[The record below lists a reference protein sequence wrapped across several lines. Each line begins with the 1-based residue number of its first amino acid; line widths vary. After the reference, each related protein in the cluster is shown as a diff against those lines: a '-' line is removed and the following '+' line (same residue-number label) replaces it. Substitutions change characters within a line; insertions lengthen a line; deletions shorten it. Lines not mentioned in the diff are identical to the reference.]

1 MIPQIQEVNF
11 PSYATLHQAVVSLS
25 EMGDR
30 VITTQ
35 VRIDGDIVPEFDGW
49 ELRFK
54 GERFIL
60 PIREPQAAKDNTTRN
75 SLVDLTFYSWPIYE
89 MKRFFF
95 VEMASTSSG
104 TAIANRYVAPLALNI
119 ESFVDAFNNVLN
131 YYFGNKIRMDLFMK
145 GQGIYNTD
153 PAYVEIDY
161 TYIWDVLTKVYETYD
176 VRWVLEYDSTNDVHV
191 IKVGYPA
198 DAIEDH
204 DFEYGYQG
212 GLVRFE
218 RQVQEENI
226 TNILLG
232 RGGENNLP
240 YRYFKRI
247 DAENPEW
254 AADPDAIPELQNIYF
269 DRLLDINFRRYVQGW
284 KTNPNRDLTSW
295 DGLVVETYDS
305 ERGEED
311 FAYAKGHTDE
321 RFNPV
326 EYVKDDYSIL
336 KYGEH
341 WGALDDNDE
350 IYPTIQGV
358 DRDGIGRV
366 DEVVDVSEIL
376 TDDIQAAAVNAA
388 TEYDVMGVKT
398 TLTCEPSSTYEID
411 IRGEYFDVPEGKTA
425 NFDKVGAWV
434 ESFSTGKVNGTTV
447 FSNTKTKNVPED
459 DAVRALIRVDSGEV
473 RVFDRTTGERV
484 ASNVGLLPGY
494 YYYELHLIIKSDFTS
509 SVFPDAWASVN
520 FTVGTTGMRLTMSD
534 QDSNAWKPTFDIWV
548 KNIWDTTQ
556 GANETDDQYAERVW
570 RPILGDHF
578 GKEASIAFS
587 DGFMSISEDYEFIIA
602 SYPVPDRTKTRNG
615 VTSEWKITLYKSD
628 AEFDVTGFYIPN
640 SQSGGQPIAGD
651 HFYFLGIDMPH
662 FYVKWAEERLNGY
675 KQETLNGMAEISPTW
690 IIQLDKVRV
699 HTLEQEEYGATLAER
714 LATGATIRTKD
725 KRFTNNAV
733 LVLYVQSITYTWNEP
748 SEGNPYLVPD
758 IEVVLSNKPA
768 AMEGTIDRMQSDIS
782 VIRSTYARTAD
793 LESAIRKTAGAIFL
807 KKTGESDSSAS
818 PTTFS
823 SKVSSTNF
831 RQGDVSGQ
839 GWGFYLDNT
848 KPASEPPAPQSRAL
862 RAPAVRAASEEAET
876 ETPQE
881 GKSVL
886 ELDKLIVREEL
897 RVNSLVANQ
906 ISYEGGKQIISAASI
921 ECTRVI
927 DTDEGY
933 VCYFDQKQGSV
944 ANLFVVND
952 IAFGQVFDPENSEDK
967 YYKRVVT
974 EVGDDYIVLSKT
986 DYDGDGAPEAGD
998 TIIQYGNKTIS
1009 SRQYVIIRDVIG
1021 GGYERM
1027 LSGLSTVYSTGT
1039 EYYFAGR
1046 QSGSSERWF
1055 VGNAQ
1060 GQYAEYQNGVL
1071 NISGRLA
1078 VTSQV
1083 AKGDGT
1089 YVGLSNY
1096 LNDLQNQIDGNIQ
1109 TWYQEGVPTLQN
1121 YPASSWDTVATKNNH
1136 IGDLYYNK
1144 LTGKGYRFMLDN
1156 DTYVWVQLT
1165 DEEFTAAL
1173 AAISQLQTDVA
1184 GLNYLKL
1191 ATNSGTLVQG
1201 GLVLTSLIQLGNTES
1216 GVYRVYAGINGIRD
1230 ANERGGGIAAWYG
1243 GPMADIEADSTLQN
1257 YAKTLFRFDGSGY
1270 LASGNI
1276 SWNPDG
1282 TGSIPGIS
1290 WSNGR
1295 VILDS
1300 DIYISGGNE
1309 QVTSLVNAVNAFA
1322 DLFELVNLG
1331 TEQSPSY
1338 AVHVKNN
1345 RPLYADSWISAGG
1358 RSTTSG
1364 GGGGG
1369 SDVTVLRAWPANLN
1383 DENEALGSNLGKAM
1397 YDSISALDGRVT
1409 RLEQAAS
1416 PVSWGS
1422 EPTPPGTT
1430 VELNVNGTSKTL
1442 LKANAI
1448 EYEDKAVGI
1457 ITETDFYDTL
1467 NTFFPLPS

>member
-11 PSYATLHQAVVSLS
+11 PAYATLHQAVVSLS

-35 VRIDGDIVPEFDGW
+35 VRIDGDVVPDFDGW

-60 PIREPQAAKDNTTRN
+60 PIKEPQAAKDNTTRN
-75 SLVDLTFYSWPIYE
+75 SLVDLTFYSWAIYE

-95 VEMASTSSG
+95 VEMTSTSSG
-104 TAIANRYVAPLALNI
+104 TAIADKYVAPLALNI

-131 YYFGNKIRMDLFMK
+131 YYFGNKIRMDLFQK
-145 GQGIYNTD
+145 GQGIYSTD
-153 PAYVEIDY
+153 PAMVDIDY

-176 VRWVLEYDSTNDVHV
+176 VRWVLEYDSTNDIHV

-198 DAIEDH
+198 AAIEDH

-218 RQVQEENI
+218 RQVQEENV
-226 TNILLG
+226 TNVLLG

-240 YRYFKRI
+240 YRYFKRT

-269 DRLLDINFRRYVQGW
+269 DRLRDINFRRYVQGW

-295 DGLVVETYDS
+295 DGLVVETYDA

-388 TEYDVMGVKT
+388 TEYDVLGVKT

-473 RVFDRTTGERV
+473 RVFDRSTGERV

-556 GANETDDQYAERVW
+556 GSNETDDQYSERVW

-587 DGFMSISEDYEFIIA
+587 DGFMSISEDYDFIIA
-602 SYPVPDRTKTRNG
+602 SYPVPDRSKTRNG

-675 KQETLNGMAEISPTW
+675 KQESLDGMAEISPTW

-758 IEVVLSNKPA
+758 IEVVLSDKPA
-768 AMEGTIDRMQSDIS
+768 ATEGTIDRMQSDIS

-793 LESAIRKTAGAIFL
+793 LEYAIRKTAGAMFL

-831 RQGDVSGQ
+831 RQGDISGQ
-839 GWGFYLDNT
+839 GWGFYLDNV
-848 KPASEPPAPQSRAL
+848 PPPSEPPAQQSRAL
-862 RAPAVRAASEEAET
+862 RAPAPTSAET
-876 ETPQE
+876 PVTENQKD
-881 GKSVL
+881 GNSVL
-886 ELDKLIVREEL
+886 ELDKLIVRKEL
-897 RVNSLVANQ
+897 RVNTLIANQ
-906 ISYEGGKQIISAASI
+906 ISYIGGKQINSAAAI
-921 ECTRVI
+921 ECSKVV
-927 DTDEGY
+927 DTEDGY

-944 ANLFVVND
+944 ANLFVLND
-952 IAFGQVFDPENSEDK
+952 IAYGQVFDPKNSEER
-967 YYKRVVT
+967 YYKRLVVG
-974 EVGDDYIVLSKT
+974 VGDDYIVLSKT
-986 DYDGDGAPEAGD
+986 EYDGEGIPQDGD
-998 TIIQYGNKTIS
+998 TIIQFGNTEDT
-1009 SRQYVIIRDVIG
+1009 SRQYVIVRDVIG

-1027 LSGLSTVYSTGT
+1027 LSNLNSLQSSGK
-1039 EYYFAGR
+1039 EYYFAGMTNQEYYDEVELQDS
-1046 QSGSSERWF
+1046 QSNTLFDSLGRTLVYREYLPTHRWF
-1055 VGNAQ
+1055 VGDKERE
-1060 GQYAEYQNGVL
+1060 YAEWMNGALTVKGTIIVKNTNGTYTDMSDYADTVDYL
-1071 NISGRLA
+1071 RNALPKDDL
-1078 VTSQV
+1078 SQV
-1083 AKGDGT
+1083 TTITGGI
-1089 YVGLSNY
+1089 VLSTIIGVQSN
-1096 LNDLQNQIDGNIQ
+1096 GN
-1109 TWYQEGVPTLQN
+1109 L
-1121 YPASSWDTVATKNNH
+1121 
-1136 IGDLYYNK
+1136 
-1144 LTGKGYRFMLDN
+1144 
-1156 DTYVWVQLT
+1156 
-1165 DEEFTAAL
+1165 
-1173 AAISQLQTDVA
+1173 VA
-1184 GLNYLKL
+1184 GLN
-1191 ATNSGTLVQG
+1191 ASTLGEDEDHGILMIFAGSSNASSVAY
-1201 GLVLTSLIQLGNTES
+1201 SKF
-1216 GVYRVYAGINGIRD
+1216 RVYQDGHVVAS
-1230 ANERGGGIAAWYG
+1230 
-1243 GPMADIEADSTLQN
+1243 DIEATGG
-1257 YAKTLFRFDGSGY
+1257 TIGGFR
-1270 LASGNI
+1270 I
-1276 SWNPDG
+1276 
-1282 TGSIPGIS
+1282 TGSYIGIS
-1290 WSNGR
+1290 QSDSVSEGMSLYDSFISFRGR
-1295 VILDS
+1295 NTDS
-1300 DIYISGGNE
+1300 GMS
-1309 QVTSLVNAVNAFA
+1309 FA
-1322 DLFELVNLG
+1322 
-1331 TEQSPSY
+1331 
-1338 AVHVKNN
+1338 
-1345 RPLYADSWISAGG
+1345 
-1358 RSTTSG
+1358 
-1364 GGGGG
+1364 
-1369 SDVTVLRAWPANLN
+1369 
-1383 DENEALGSNLGKAM
+1383 ALGSNTMGAP
-1397 YDSISALDGRVT
+1397 SSWTALARI
-1409 RLEQAAS
+1409 EAS
-1416 PVSWGS
+1416 GS
-1422 EPTPPGTT
+1422 EG
-1430 VELNVNGTSKTL
+1430 LFNGAGLYINVQDFANNYSIYCANGLFAGLRPNTRIVTNSETLTNYDHTLIVDTS
-1442 LKANAI
+1442 
-1448 EYEDKAVGI
+1448 
-1457 ITETDFYDTL
+1457 TETAITL
-1467 NTFFPLPS
+1467 TLPSDPKQGQTYFVIIPLLRLAIGIVGTYKQVTIDGNGKDIVKSDSRTAVSSHTHTQFRGIDILVYYGNSWYMTPLEPLS